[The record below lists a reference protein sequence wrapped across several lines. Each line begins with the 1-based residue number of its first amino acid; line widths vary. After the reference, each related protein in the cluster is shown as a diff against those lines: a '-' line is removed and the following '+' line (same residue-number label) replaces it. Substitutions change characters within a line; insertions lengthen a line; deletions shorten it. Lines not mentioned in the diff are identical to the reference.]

1 MDIDF
6 DALIDGLTNVIQG
19 SLESDLPQIREY
31 AKKIVEEE
39 KETLQLLANLRLNGE
54 ISDDQFKSELE
65 DQKGIV
71 KNQLLAI
78 GAMSTAAAQKATNA
92 AIKFL
97 TETVL
102 ATVKAVL

>member
-6 DALIDGLTNVIQG
+6 DALIDGLTNVIHG

-39 KETLQLLANLRLNGE
+39 KETLQLLANLRQNGD
-54 ISDDQFKSELE
+54 ISDEEFMSELE

-71 KNQLLAI
+71 QNQLLAI

-97 TETVL
+97 GDTVL
-102 ATVKAVL
+102 TAVKAIL